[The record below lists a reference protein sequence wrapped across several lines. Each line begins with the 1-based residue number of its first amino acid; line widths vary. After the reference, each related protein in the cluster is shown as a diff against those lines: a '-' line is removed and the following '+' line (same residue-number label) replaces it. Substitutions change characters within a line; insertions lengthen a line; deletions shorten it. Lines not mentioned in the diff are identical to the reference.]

1 MATTKTGI
9 EVSERPNRY
18 YESIIILHPDVKE
31 DDQKAFFKKNVDT
44 IKNYNGDLHHL
55 DTWGRRKLAN
65 PIKKSRTGTYFHSSF
80 EANAD
85 CVTELERMMK
95 IDDRVLRY
103 MHTRLDER
111 KSLSEHLDRFK
122 SALAEANKREQERE
136 AKRDMRRRDD
146 RGGRGGDRG
155 DRGDRG
161 GRGGDREGFRGP
173 RRDTRD
179 HRDSRDDAPSSDY
192 KKSEE

>member
-1 MATTKTGI
+1 MAKTKTGI
-9 EVSERPNRY
+9 EVAERPNRY

-31 DDQKAFFKKNVDT
+31 DDQKAFFKKNVET

-65 PIKKSRTGTYFHSSF
+65 PIKKTRTGTYFHSSF

-111 KSLSEHLDRFK
+111 KPLSEHLERFRN
-122 SALAEANKREQERE
+122 ALAEASKREQERE
-136 AKRDMRRRDD
+136 AKRDMRRREGGGRDGG
-146 RGGRGGDRG
+146 RGGRGDRDG
-155 DRGDRG
+155 FRGDRG
-161 GRGGDREGFRGP
+161 GDRGP
-173 RRDTRD
+173 RRDTRE
-179 HRDSRDDAPSSDY
+179 HRDSRDSGDN
-192 KKSEE
+192 SEE